1 MCANVNHMKATLE
14 TKHSVMTL
22 LRQSGYALLGQDQ
35 NTGEFSFAKRAGG
48 GDYPRFHAYVK
59 KEGGTIHINLHL
71 DQKKPSYSGSHA
83 HNAEYEGEILEEEM
97 KRINLALQSL
107 K

>member
-1 MCANVNHMKATLE
+1 MKITLHTNESVINV
-14 TKHSVMTL
+14 
-22 LRQSGYALLGQDQ
+22 LRRAGYGLLGQDQ
-35 NTGEFSFAKRAGG
+35 NTGEISFVKRAGS

-59 KEGGTIHINLHL
+59 KETGIITVNLHL

-83 HNAEYEGEILEEEM
+83 HNAEYEGDILDEEA

>member
-1 MCANVNHMKATLE
+1 MKITLKTNESAINV
-14 TKHSVMTL
+14 
-22 LRQSGYALLGQDQ
+22 LRRAGYGLIGQDQ
-35 NTGEFSFAKRAGG
+35 NTGEISFAKRAGG

-59 KEGGTIHINLHL
+59 KETGIIIINLHL

-83 HNAEYEGEILEEEM
+83 HNAEYEGEILDKEAE
-97 KRINLALQSL
+97 RIKSALQSL